1 LLTDEHTEE
10 WAKLYF
16 IMIQGITLLMGSKS
30 EQDKS
35 KSHRE
40 DP

>member
-1 LLTDEHTEE
+1 
-10 WAKLYF
+10 
-16 IMIQGITLLMGSKS
+16 MIQGITLLMGSKS